1 MPAMPHTAL
10 STAAFA
16 SGSQRLALDLQG
28 SETLK
33 ARAAADPAGTTREAA
48 RQFESLFMQELLKT
62 MRQSTMPQ
70 GLMDNDGSRLGQ
82 EMLDGQ
88 LAQKM
93 SGLPGGLS
101 DVIARQLDRQMGLNP
116 GPIPR
121 VDSANAAPVNPV
133 KPQAAVN
140 VPQTAAATFISQ
152 HTKAAQVAEKQTGI
166 PAAFMIAQSAL
177 ETGWGRKEIR
187 HADGTPAYN
196 LFGIKAGAN
205 WKGPTAEVTTTEYVN
220 GKPQKMVQRF
230 RAYGS
235 YAESFADYAKLMR
248 DNPRYEGVVAAG
260 SNPHGF
266 ARGLQRAGYAT
277 DPAYADKLSRVIN
290 TTLRLQRTMA

>member
-1 MPAMPHTAL
+1 MPAMPHTGL

-16 SGSQRLALDLQG
+16 SGNQRLALDLHG
-28 SETLK
+28 GETLR
-33 ARAAADPAGTTREAA
+33 ARAATDPAGTTREAA
-48 RQFESLFMQELLKT
+48 KQFETLFMQELLKT

-70 GLMDNDGSRLGQ
+70 GLMDNDGSRFGQ

-93 SGLPGGLS
+93 SGLPGGPS

-116 GPIPR
+116 GPIPK
-121 VDSANAAPVNPV
+121 VDSANNAPVNPV

-140 VPQTAAATFISQ
+140 VPQTAAASFIGQ
-152 HTKAAQVAEKQTGI
+152 HTKAAQAAEKQTGI

-205 WKGPTAEVTTTEYVN
+205 WKGPTADVTTTEYVN

-248 DNPRYEGVVAAG
+248 DNPRYENVVAAG
-260 SNPHGF
+260 NNAHGF

-290 TTLRLQRTMA
+290 TTLRLQRAMA